1 MRGWVDVQNEKER
14 KKLYAPSIQDFESN
28 GTFKPSAQLN
38 LEIAIQ

>member
-14 KKLYAPSIQDFESN
+14 KRLYATSRQDFQGD